1 MLEIKNLIV
10 FYENALALNNVTFT
24 CREGEITGVFG
35 PNGAGKSTLMFT
47 ISGIILDMKK
57 TEIMMAGERKTI
69 LGEIQFRGEDTIQ
82 VKPSE
87 RTRRG
92 IVLCPERRRIFP
104 ESSTLENL
112 KIGGYLA
119 TRKEAKKTLEYV
131 FSLFPALKDLKKR
144 EGGFLSGGEQQ
155 MLAIGRALMAQPK
168 LLLLDEPLMGLS
180 PAIQSRLDQ
189 AVKEI
194 NEKTGIT
201 ILITEQYAQP
211 IFPIIH
217 YGYVMEK
224 GTIVMA
230 GTAKELTDNPHV
242 KAAYLGA

>member
-57 TEIMMAGERKTI
+57 TEIMMGGERITI
-69 LGEIQFRGEDTIQ
+69 LGEIQLRGEDTIQ

-131 FSLFPALKDLKKR
+131 FSLFPALKELKKKR
-144 EGGFLSGGEQQ
+144 RWLLEWRRAANACHWQGINGPTKAIVAGRTLNGTQSG
-155 MLAIGRALMAQPK
+155 
-168 LLLLDEPLMGLS
+168 D
-180 PAIQSRLDQ
+180 
-189 AVKEI
+189 
-194 NEKTGIT
+194 
-201 ILITEQYAQP
+201 P
-211 IFPIIH
+211 I
-217 YGYVMEK
+217 K
-224 GTIVMA
+224 A
-230 GTAKELTDNPHV
+230 GSS
-242 KAAYLGA
+242 G

>member
-1 MLEIKNLIV
+1 MLDIKNLMV
-10 FYENALALNNVTFT
+10 FYENALALNNVTLT

-57 TEIMMAGERKTI
+57 TEIMMGGERITI
-69 LGEIQFRGEDTIQ
+69 LGEIQFRGEDTIN

-87 RTRRG
+87 RTRKG

-119 TRKEAKKTLEYV
+119 TRQEAKKTLEYV
-131 FSLFPALKDLKKR
+131 FNLFPALKDLKNR

-180 PAIQSRLDQ
+180 PMIQSRLVQ

-194 NEKTGIT
+194 NERTGIT

-211 IFPIIH
+211 IFPIVD

>member
-1 MLEIKNLIV
+1 MLEIKNLMV

-24 CREGEITGVFG
+24 CREGKITGVFG
-35 PNGAGKSTLMFT
+35 PNGAGKSTLMYT

-57 TEIMMAGERKTI
+57 TEIMKGGERITI
-69 LGEIQFRGEDTIQ
+69 LGEIQFKGEDTIN

-87 RTRRG
+87 RTRKG

-119 TRKEAKKTLEYV
+119 TRQEAKQTLEYV
-131 FSLFPALKDLKKR
+131 FGLFPALKDLKKR

-180 PAIQSRLDQ
+180 PAIQSRLVQ
-189 AVKEI
+189 AIQEI
-194 NEKTGIT
+194 NQKTGIT

-211 IFPIIH
+211 ILPIVDH
-217 YGYVMEK
+217 GYVMEK
-224 GTIVMA
+224 GTIVLT
-230 GTAKELTDNPHV
+230 GTGRELTDNPHV

>member
-1 MLEIKNLIV
+1 MLEIKNLMV

-24 CREGEITGVFG
+24 CREGEVTGVFG

-57 TEIMMAGERKTI
+57 TEIMMGGERITI
-69 LGEIQFRGEDTIQ
+69 LGEIQFRGENTIH

-87 RTRRG
+87 RTKRG

-119 TRKEAKKTLEYV
+119 TRQEAKKTLEYV
-131 FSLFPALKDLKKR
+131 FNLFPALKDLKNR

-180 PAIQSRLDQ
+180 PAIQSRLVK

-230 GTAKELTDNPHV
+230 GTARELTDNPHV